1 MNKNFQELLYDLG
14 QKIIAYMP
22 NLLGGLLLLLL
33 GWLIAWVVKRIII
46 QLMII
51 LRFDRLF
58 VRFRWKSSLTKADIR
73 YALYNLI
80 GNIAFFIVFLI
91 FMNSALDALKLTML
105 SRLIEQGVLFIP
117 RLIVAL
123 VIFGIGWLI
132 GSRTSNA
139 VSHSLMKEGFPG
151 ASLFA
156 KFVKFIIVIFFS
168 AMALVELNIAKEIVL
183 IGFGAFLLTLSVSMI
198 LVIVESGDSLRNFF
212 SRDRKNQP

>member
-1 MNKNFQELLYDLG
+1 MNMNFKELFNDLG
-14 QKIIAYMP
+14 QKIVAFLP

-33 GWLIAWVVKRIII
+33 GWFIAWIAKRIII
-46 QLMII
+46 QLLVI

-58 VRFRWKSSLTKADIR
+58 IRFRWKSSLTKADIR
-73 YALYNLI
+73 FALYNLI

-91 FMNSALDALKLTML
+91 FLNSALAAMKLTVL

-132 GSRTSNA
+132 ASRTANA
-139 VSHSLMKEGFPG
+139 VAHSLLRERVSG

-156 KFVKFIIVIFFS
+156 KLLKFIIVLFFS
-168 AMALVELNIAKEIVL
+168 AMALVELNIAKEIVF
-183 IGFGAFLLTLSVSMI
+183 IGFGALLLTMSVSMI
-198 LVIVESGDSLRNFF
+198 IVIAASRESLKNIFN
-212 SRDRKNQP
+212 RDRKNQQ